1 MGMFGEGEPA
11 GKICTQRF
19 PMARRHG
26 QPAFGIES
34 EK

>member
-1 MGMFGEGEPA
+1 MGVFGEGESA
-11 GKICTQRF
+11 GIICAQRLT
-19 PMARRHG
+19 MARRHG